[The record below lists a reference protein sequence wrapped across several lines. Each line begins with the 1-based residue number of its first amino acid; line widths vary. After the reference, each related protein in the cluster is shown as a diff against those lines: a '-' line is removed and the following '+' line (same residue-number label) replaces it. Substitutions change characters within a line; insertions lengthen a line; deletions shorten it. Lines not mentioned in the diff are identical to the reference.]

1 MSRWPVVLVPVVVSV
16 LLLAAALPVAA
27 SQERQGIPA
36 VVGCGSATTRLPSGD
51 RVRVDG
57 GQGVVEIL
65 CEA

>member
-1 MSRWPVVLVPVVVSV
+1 MSKWPVVLVPVVLSV
-16 LLLAAALPVAA
+16 LLLTAALPLAA
-27 SQERQGIPA
+27 STVRQGIPA
-36 VVGCGSATTRLPSGD
+36 VVGCGSATTPLRSGD